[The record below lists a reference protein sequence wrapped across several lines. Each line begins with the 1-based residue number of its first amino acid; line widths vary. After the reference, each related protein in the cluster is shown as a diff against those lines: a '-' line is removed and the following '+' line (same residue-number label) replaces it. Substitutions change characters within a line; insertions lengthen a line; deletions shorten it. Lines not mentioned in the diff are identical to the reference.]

1 MKTKEEKAAYQRL
14 YYFQNLEHRKLQ
26 SNKSYHKNKKPKIV
40 KTKKELAK
48 ISLDNYYN
56 NKEKLSAMRKIKY
69 LESKGIIVKQKV
81 EAVEPVKRT
90 LSIHEILNT
99 LQKDKKHYLWN
110 KSVRQ
115 WTKIDWDKF
124 NLIC

>member
-26 SNKSYHKNKKPKIV
+26 SNKSYHKNKKM
-40 KTKKELAK
+40 KTQDELNK
-48 ISLDNYYN
+48 ISLQNYYN
-56 NKEKLSAMRKIKY
+56 NKEKLSALRKIKY
-69 LESKGIIVKQKV
+69 LESKGIIIKEKV
-81 EAVEPVKRT
+81 EAVEPIKRT
-90 LSIHEILNT
+90 LSIHEIINT
-99 LQKDKKHYLWN
+99 LRKDLKHELWN

-115 WTKIDWDKF
+115 WSVNDWDKF